1 MCEVYFSCPC
11 RKTHV
16 LRVYVVRISGPGMNG
31 RLHRPILLSS
41 LNAARPQS
49 TARRR
54 GTTAWRRRPS
64 STTLDDIDEFFRSRE
79 YVQDEMEDNK
89 SPKGEFWLLELYF
102 YIHKNCFIDYIFVR
116 IVTTFLFWRF
126 TPPEQWDCASQGQP
140 LQHFCI

>member
-11 RKTHV
+11 RKTRTTC
-16 LRVYVVRISGPGMNG
+16 LRGPNIRPRHERSVTPVNPPLEPG
-31 RLHRPILLSS
+31 R
-41 LNAARPQS
+41 S
-49 TARRR
+49 TASEHGAPARDDSM
-54 GTTAWRRRPS
+54 TPPSIFHHPWRHWWV
-64 STTLDDIDEFFRSRE
+64 FRSRE

-116 IVTTFLFWRF
+116 IVTTFVFWRF